1 MTEDMSKHILK
12 DMLDRMPDRTSEN
25 ILNKITEDLR
35 TIIYINIIM
44 GITRNKIISNNYFD
58 FEMCFRPQWHAL
70 FRHLK
75 FQK

>member
-1 MTEDMSKHILK
+1 MLKHILK
-12 DMLDRMPDRTSEN
+12 DMLDRMPDRKLEN
-25 ILNKITEDLR
+25 ILNKIIENL
-35 TIIYINIIM
+35 TIKYINIIM
-44 GITRNKIISNNYFD
+44 GIIRNKIIFNNYFD